1 MRDFLEV
8 VLWPLVFLAI
18 GYLVG
23 LVLTNGI
30 KVV

>member
-8 VLWPLVFLAI
+8 VLWPLVFLVI

-23 LVLTNGI
+23 LVLTDGI
-30 KVV
+30 KVF